1 MIVNNERDPEL
12 SLYYLGG
19 TFLNILE
26 QKKVISIE
34 NLFLEVQVKL
44 NKKIHIDFLYYALD
58 WLFLLSLI
66 KLEEGKV
73 YYENKKINSTQNGA
87 F

>member
-1 MIVNNERDPEL
+1 MSVNNERDPEL

-19 TFLNILE
+19 IYLNILE

-34 NLFLEVQVKL
+34 NLFSETQVKL

>member
-19 TFLNILE
+19 IYLNILE

-34 NLFLEVQVKL
+34 NLFTE
-44 NKKIHIDFLYYALD
+44 
-58 WLFLLSLI
+58 
-66 KLEEGKV
+66 
-73 YYENKKINSTQNGA
+73 TQ
-87 F
+87 

>member
-19 TFLNILE
+19 IYLNILE

-34 NLFLEVQVKL
+34 NLFSETQVKL

-66 KLEEGKV
+66 KLKEGKV